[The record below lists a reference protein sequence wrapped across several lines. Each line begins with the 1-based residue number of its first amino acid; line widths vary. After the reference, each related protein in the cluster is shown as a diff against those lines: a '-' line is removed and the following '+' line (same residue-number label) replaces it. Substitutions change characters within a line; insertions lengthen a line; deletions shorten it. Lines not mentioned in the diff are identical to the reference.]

1 MTANDAG
8 GTRLPPRRREA
19 DRELGKPVV
28 VLLTVLTLANVYAMV
43 SGVALVADEFE
54 HGSELDDLSAR
65 LAVLSLAE
73 AVVSLGFLTAVWLRQ
88 LWGVH
93 AYLAVKVVMVLLIS
107 VAARHFV
114 PLALL
119 PTLLGVLL
127 WAAVHHAGWR
137 PRDPRW

>member
-1 MTANDAG
+1 MTTNDAG
-8 GTRLPPRRREA
+8 GTRLPSGRREA

-28 VLLTVLTLANVYAMV
+28 VLLTLLTLANVYAMV

-54 HGSELDDLSAR
+54 HGRELDDLSTR
-65 LAVLSLAE
+65 LAVLSLVE
-73 AVVSLGFLTAVWLRQ
+73 AVVSLAFLTAAWLRR

-107 VAARHFV
+107 VAARQFV

-119 PTLLGVLL
+119 PALLGVLL